1 VTIEEYE
8 AESVLRPQGN
18 ITELVEIGNALQEVA
33 STRRIHNVFD
43 DGGYKELLLLSLF
56 NLTKGGGRTGNDAVD
71 DQGREYE
78 IKTVARVSA
87 KGERKPYLN
96 VTTEHT
102 LTLENVERYRNVH
115 LWIVAVFDQ
124 SNPEVIYEVSPAR
137 LERYFSLWESK
148 LRDQEALRREGGA
161 PVHLNNPK
169 IPLSFIA
176 LHGVVVWDARKSEQM
191 RLPAQAKQGLLR
203 ADELLD

>member
-1 VTIEEYE
+1 MK
-8 AESVLRPQGN
+8 
-18 ITELVEIGNALQEVA
+18 IGNALQELA
-33 STRRIHNVFD
+33 SVRRIHNVFD

-56 NLTKGGGRTGNDAVD
+56 NLAKGGDRTGNDAID

-87 KGERKPYLN
+87 KGERKKYLN

-124 SNPEVIYEVSPAR
+124 SNPEVIYEIPPAR
-137 LERYFSLWESK
+137 LERYFSIWEAK
-148 LRDQEALRREGGA
+148 LRGQELNRREGGA
-161 PVHLNNPK
+161 PNHLNNPK
-169 IPLSFIA
+169 IPLSYIA
-176 LHGVVVWDARKSEQM
+176 NHGIVVWDARKAEQM
-191 RLPAQAKQGLLR
+191 HLPTQVKHGLLK
-203 ADELLD
+203 ADELLG